1 VKREILKHA
10 SWPDDKAWLDLLAP
24 LFMEDARKADCAAKL
39 WNRLLIEIE
48 SGEEGATRVAWCLE
62 DALRLTFPFTKVY
75 KACMILF
82 QVSLGDD
89 FPVKDDSLA
98 VLSEAIV
105 RVKIAL
111 ERGPSRN
118 AKRRKPSRRK

>member
-1 VKREILKHA
+1 
-10 SWPDDKAWLDLLAP
+10 
-24 LFMEDARKADCAAKL
+24 
-39 WNRLLIEIE
+39 
-48 SGEEGATRVAWCLE
+48 
-62 DALRLTFPFTKVY
+62 
-75 KACMILF
+75 MILF

-105 RVKIAL
+105 RVKTAL

-118 AKRRKPSRRK
+118 AKRRQLSPRR

>member
-1 VKREILKHA
+1 M
-10 SWPDDKAWLDLLAP
+10 PDKKTEPKWLDDQVWLDLLEP
-24 LFMEDARKADCAAKL
+24 MLREDSARADRVARL
-39 WNRLLIEIE
+39 WHHLLAEIE
-48 SGEEGATRVAWCLE
+48 SGPERVTRAAQSVE
-62 DALRLTFPFTKVY
+62 NALRLTFPFTKTY

-105 RVKIAL
+105 RVKTAL
-111 ERGPSRN
+111 EHGPSRN
-118 AKRRKPSRRK
+118 AKRPKLSHRK